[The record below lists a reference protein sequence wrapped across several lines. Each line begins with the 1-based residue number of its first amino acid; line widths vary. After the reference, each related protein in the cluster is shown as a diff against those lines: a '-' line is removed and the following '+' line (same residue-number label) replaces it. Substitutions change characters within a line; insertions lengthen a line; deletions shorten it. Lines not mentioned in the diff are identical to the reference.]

1 MNAEKPFN
9 FESTPGKLPKQ
20 VVPLEYSIRIVPN
33 IDRLTFT
40 GTETV
45 KLDVRSPVRELMLN
59 ALEIEIAN
67 ASIDDKPIPKGAIKI
82 DNKNELLTIALPSQ
96 LPAGLHM
103 LALGFSGKIN
113 RQGRGLFYMRYQEEG
128 TGAKKIAL
136 GTQFEATDA
145 RSFFPCWDEPSF
157 RARFQL
163 TAVVPE
169 NWLAVSNM
177 PVESE
182 RKIDK
187 GKEVRFA
194 TTPPMLP
201 ECFRRRRAGFDRNE
215 SSRHADSRHRYEG
228 QGRVGA
234 LRARKHGADSRI
246 FQRLLRRSVSAAQA
260 RSNRHSRRIRRRDG
274 KLGRHYLLR
283 ISIAFRS
290 REILRRNAAAH
301 LRSDRARDRAH
312 VVWRSRD
319 HGVVGQSLAQRRFCL
334 VDGNEM
340 HRPFQSAMG
349 SLVGERYSAR
359 SDTAHRDLQGI
370 RDGRRC
376 QIDNSRDPATDC
388 ERGGGQQ
395 RLRRHH
401 LPQRPGVS
409 AHAREFSWRK
419 CFSRRHPPLH
429 GRAQI
434 FELDHGGFVERVK
447 RRFRQTRRRNRS
459 GMDGTA
465 GISGGQS
472 ETRRRKSFTYAG
484 AIHNSFSKRARA
496 AVEDSPHLLPR
507 RRR

>member
-1 MNAEKPFN
+1 MRLLLLLAISFIFGAELNAEKPFN

-103 LALGFSGKIN
+103 LALSFSGKIN
-113 RQGRGLFYMRYQEEG
+113 QQGRGLFYMRYQEEG

-194 TTPPMLP
+194 TT
-201 ECFRRRRAGFDRNE
+201 
-215 SSRHADSRHRYEG
+215 
-228 QGRVGA
+228 
-234 LRARKHGADSRI
+234 
-246 FQRLLRRSVSAAQA
+246 
-260 RSNRHSRRIRRRDG
+260 
-274 KLGRHYLLR
+274 
-283 ISIAFRS
+283 
-290 REILRRNAAAH
+290 
-301 LRSDRARDRAH
+301 
-312 VVWRSRD
+312 
-319 HGVVGQSLAQRRFCL
+319 
-334 VDGNEM
+334 
-340 HRPFQSAMG
+340 
-349 SLVGERYSAR
+349 
-359 SDTAHRDLQGI
+359 
-370 RDGRRC
+370 
-376 QIDNSRDPATDC
+376 
-388 ERGGGQQ
+388 
-395 RLRRHH
+395 
-401 LPQRPGVS
+401 
-409 AHAREFSWRK
+409 
-419 CFSRRHPPLH
+419 
-429 GRAQI
+429 
-434 FELDHGGFVERVK
+434 
-447 RRFRQTRRRNRS
+447 
-459 GMDGTA
+459 
-465 GISGGQS
+465 
-472 ETRRRKSFTYAG
+472 
-484 AIHNSFSKRARA
+484 
-496 AVEDSPHLLPR
+496 
-507 RRR
+507 